1 MPLLTRGH
9 WESNTKETTMN
20 LTIDQFTQHLHAQDA
35 AIFVLV
41 MIVVIVVAI
50 WDARNQD
57 KNGDK

>member
-1 MPLLTRGH
+1 
-9 WESNTKETTMN
+9 MN

-35 AIFVLV
+35 AIFVLI
-41 MIVVIVVAI
+41 MIVVIAVAI

>member
-1 MPLLTRGH
+1 
-9 WESNTKETTMN
+9 MN
-20 LTIDQFTQHLHAQDA
+20 LSVSEFTKHIHAQDA